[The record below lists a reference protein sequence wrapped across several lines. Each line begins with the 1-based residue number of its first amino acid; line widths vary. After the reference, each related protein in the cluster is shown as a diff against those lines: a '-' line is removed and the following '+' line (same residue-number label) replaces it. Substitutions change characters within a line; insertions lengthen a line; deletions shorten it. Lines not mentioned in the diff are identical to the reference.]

1 MFILILVVLQYI
13 HVHLKEGRK
22 TMATKKAAKKS
33 VTVKPKVSSASLDG
47 FTSKLSERAFVG
59 SLLIEVLG
67 TFLLALAFMISQ
79 GQPVIMLF
87 AMIAVVVT
95 VGTKGGVHLNPAVT
109 IAAWLT
115 KNVNGFRA
123 TMYVLGQFL
132 GAVLAYGVLK
142 YFVDAADT
150 SSASAMFNGAQ
161 QMFHIQALPKD
172 KQWYVLL
179 AEAIGALV
187 LGYGY
192 ASALKSKNDKM
203 AYGVSLG
210 LALFVSLV
218 FASAAV
224 SYVGGSAVLN
234 PAITA
239 VLGADFNNYWTYLV
253 YLLAPTVGALLG
265 FVLNRSINTDK

>member
-1 MFILILVVLQYI
+1 
-13 HVHLKEGRK
+13 
-22 TMATKKAAKKS
+22 MATKKATKKS

-59 SLLIEVLG
+59 SLLIEILG

-142 YFVDAADT
+142 YFVDAAGAQN
-150 SSASAMFNGAQ
+150 ASAMLGSVT
-161 QMFHIQALPKD
+161 QMFQIQVLPKD
-172 KQWYVLL
+172 KEWYVLL
-179 AEAIGALV
+179 AEAIGSLV

-203 AYGVSLG
+203 SYGVTLG
-210 LALFVSLV
+210 FALFISLII
-218 FASAAV
+218 ASAAV
-224 SYVGGSAVLN
+224 NYVSGSAVLN

-239 VLGADFNNYWTYLV
+239 VLGANFNNYWTYLV
-253 YLLAPTVGALLG
+253 YLVAPTVGALLG
-265 FVLNRSINTDK
+265 FILNKAINTDK